1 MKTIAAQEVF
11 SHMTPSTLADFI
23 LDLPDDLHPNCATCA
38 IIAELNAMA
47 YSELVANVGEQEAN
61 ELLAELKPC

>member
-1 MKTIAAQEVF
+1 MKTITAETVF

-38 IIAELNAMA
+38 EIAELNAMA
-47 YSELVANVGEQEAN
+47 YKELVANVGEEEAN
-61 ELLAELKPC
+61 DLLMELKPC